1 MTRILD
7 INAFSDVRE
16 RGLAKLVP
24 ARARIAVG
32 MGTCGRGNGAE
43 GLYHAFAEQIDR
55 GGADVSLAS
64 VGCLGPCSEEPLV
77 SVRLPGRPLVILH
90 RVQSSDVTRILHD
103 VATGNVTPDLAYCK
117 IEEWDHITSHI
128 KYGAAWPELRSW
140 DEVPFFRGQKKI
152 VTRNCGFVDPDDL
165 EEYMAVGGYQALY
178 KVLIEGHPEAVIEQ
192 IKASKLRGRGGAGY
206 LTGNKWEFLS
216 KNKASQKYII
226 CNADE
231 GDPGAYMNR
240 NEIESDPHSL
250 IEGMIIGAYVMGA
263 TEGIVYVRA
272 EYPLAVHRLERAI
285 EQAREYGMLGENI
298 LGRGFQFDISLVEGA
313 GAFVC
318 GEETALIASLEG
330 MAGRPRPRPPFPAQ
344 KGLWGK
350 PTNIN
355 NVETWYNIAPIVT
368 KGAAWFT
375 ETGST
380 KSAGTKV
387 FSLVGKVTNSGL
399 VELPLGTPLKTLVYD
414 IGEGGISGKAIK
426 AVQTGGPSGGC
437 IPHEMFDTTVDYE
450 SLAQIGSIMG
460 SGGMVVMDEDNCMV
474 DVARFFIEFT
484 HSESCGKCVPCRVG
498 LDKALKILNSF
509 TQGVAA
515 HEHFEVLEDLGRM
528 IRDCSLCGLGQ
539 SAPNPVL
546 TALRHFRHEFED
558 HIVARRC
565 RAGVCEEL
573 VLSPCENSCPLH
585 MNIPRFLEL
594 YKEGKLDEA
603 YESVVIDNPL
613 PASTGRVCQHPCDN
627 RCRRQTLDE
636 AVNMRDVHRLIADA
650 VFASDRYEELNARVV
665 ARRFPPSG
673 RKIAVAGAGPAGLTA
688 AYYLAMLGHEVTV
701 YESKAEA
708 GGMLRYVLPEYRLPK
723 EVLRK
728 EIQLI
733 ERMGVKFVFDTR
745 VGFDLPLSELDDR
758 YDAVFLSFGTWKES
772 WVYLAGT
779 ELKGVWPALPF
790 LEAVARQ
797 EEISLGRK
805 VAIIGGGNAAIDS
818 ARTALRMGA
827 EALIVYRRERKDM
840 PAIEEETLAAEDEGA
855 KILFLAAPHRII
867 GTPDGRVKALEVVKT
882 KLGEY
887 DSSGRRKPVPT
898 GEIQRYECD
907 SVILAVGEAVD
918 MDLLQASGLKI
929 SEQKTIDVDRYS
941 METSRPRFFAGGDVV
956 SGASNLS
963 NAMGYGKKAARNMD
977 ERLMGVRRW
986 AKLFPEFEYAQEAP
1000 LQPSESR
1007 RHHPSQLPA
1016 HERVKGVE
1024 EVVTGLTPEE
1034 AHEEA
1039 CRCLRCDVKA
1049 VGGR

>member
-1 MTRILD
+1 
-7 INAFSDVRE
+7 
-16 RGLAKLVP
+16 
-24 ARARIAVG
+24 
-32 MGTCGRGNGAE
+32 
-43 GLYHAFAEQIDR
+43 
-55 GGADVSLAS
+55 
-64 VGCLGPCSEEPLV
+64 
-77 SVRLPGRPLVILH
+77 
-90 RVQSSDVTRILHD
+90 
-103 VATGNVTPDLAYCK
+103 
-117 IEEWDHITSHI
+117 
-128 KYGAAWPELRSW
+128 
-140 DEVPFFRGQKKI
+140 
-152 VTRNCGFVDPDDL
+152 
-165 EEYMAVGGYQALY
+165 
-178 KVLIEGHPEAVIEQ
+178 
-192 IKASKLRGRGGAGY
+192 
-206 LTGNKWEFLS
+206 
-216 KNKASQKYII
+216 
-226 CNADE
+226 
-231 GDPGAYMNR
+231 
-240 NEIESDPHSL
+240 
-250 IEGMIIGAYVMGA
+250 
-263 TEGIVYVRA
+263 
-272 EYPLAVHRLERAI
+272 
-285 EQAREYGMLGENI
+285 
-298 LGRGFQFDISLVEGA
+298 
-313 GAFVC
+313 
-318 GEETALIASLEG
+318 
-330 MAGRPRPRPPFPAQ
+330 
-344 KGLWGK
+344 
-350 PTNIN
+350 
-355 NVETWYNIAPIVT
+355 
-368 KGAAWFT
+368 
-375 ETGST
+375 
-380 KSAGTKV
+380 
-387 FSLVGKVTNSGL
+387 
-399 VELPLGTPLKTLVYD
+399 
-414 IGEGGISGKAIK
+414 
-426 AVQTGGPSGGC
+426 
-437 IPHEMFDTTVDYE
+437 
-450 SLAQIGSIMG
+450 
-460 SGGMVVMDEDNCMV
+460 
-474 DVARFFIEFT
+474 
-484 HSESCGKCVPCRVG
+484 
-498 LDKALKILNSF
+498 
-509 TQGVAA
+509 
-515 HEHFEVLEDLGRM
+515 
-528 IRDCSLCGLGQ
+528 
-539 SAPNPVL
+539 
-546 TALRHFRHEFED
+546 
-558 HIVARRC
+558 
-565 RAGVCEEL
+565 
-573 VLSPCENSCPLH
+573 
-585 MNIPRFLEL
+585 
-594 YKEGKLDEA
+594 
-603 YESVVIDNPL
+603 
-613 PASTGRVCQHPCDN
+613 VCQHPCDN

-636 AVNMRDVHRLIADA
+636 AVNMRDVHRLIADS

-665 ARRFPPSG
+665 ARRFQPSG

-688 AYYLAMLGHEVTV
+688 AYYLAMLGHDVTV

-723 EVLRK
+723 DVLRK

-745 VGFDLPLSELDDR
+745 VGFDL

-797 EEISLGRK
+797 EEILLGRK

-867 GTPDGRVKALEVVKT
+867 GTTDGHVKALEVVKT

-929 SEQKTIDVDRYS
+929 SEQKTIEIDRYS

-963 NAMGYGKKAARNMD
+963 NAMGYGKKAARNID

-1000 LQPSESR
+1000 VQPSESR

-1024 EVVTGLTPEE
+1024 EVVIGLTPEE

>member
-1 MTRILD
+1 
-7 INAFSDVRE
+7 
-16 RGLAKLVP
+16 
-24 ARARIAVG
+24 
-32 MGTCGRGNGAE
+32 
-43 GLYHAFAEQIDR
+43 
-55 GGADVSLAS
+55 
-64 VGCLGPCSEEPLV
+64 
-77 SVRLPGRPLVILH
+77 
-90 RVQSSDVTRILHD
+90 
-103 VATGNVTPDLAYCK
+103 
-117 IEEWDHITSHI
+117 
-128 KYGAAWPELRSW
+128 
-140 DEVPFFRGQKKI
+140 
-152 VTRNCGFVDPDDL
+152 
-165 EEYMAVGGYQALY
+165 
-178 KVLIEGHPEAVIEQ
+178 
-192 IKASKLRGRGGAGY
+192 
-206 LTGNKWEFLS
+206 
-216 KNKASQKYII
+216 
-226 CNADE
+226 
-231 GDPGAYMNR
+231 
-240 NEIESDPHSL
+240 
-250 IEGMIIGAYVMGA
+250 
-263 TEGIVYVRA
+263 
-272 EYPLAVHRLERAI
+272 
-285 EQAREYGMLGENI
+285 
-298 LGRGFQFDISLVEGA
+298 
-313 GAFVC
+313 
-318 GEETALIASLEG
+318 
-330 MAGRPRPRPPFPAQ
+330 
-344 KGLWGK
+344 
-350 PTNIN
+350 
-355 NVETWYNIAPIVT
+355 
-368 KGAAWFT
+368 
-375 ETGST
+375 
-380 KSAGTKV
+380 
-387 FSLVGKVTNSGL
+387 
-399 VELPLGTPLKTLVYD
+399 
-414 IGEGGISGKAIK
+414 
-426 AVQTGGPSGGC
+426 
-437 IPHEMFDTTVDYE
+437 
-450 SLAQIGSIMG
+450 
-460 SGGMVVMDEDNCMV
+460 
-474 DVARFFIEFT
+474 
-484 HSESCGKCVPCRVG
+484 
-498 LDKALKILNSF
+498 
-509 TQGVAA
+509 
-515 HEHFEVLEDLGRM
+515 
-528 IRDCSLCGLGQ
+528 
-539 SAPNPVL
+539 
-546 TALRHFRHEFED
+546 
-558 HIVARRC
+558 
-565 RAGVCEEL
+565 
-573 VLSPCENSCPLH
+573 
-585 MNIPRFLEL
+585 MNIPRFLQL

-636 AVNMRDVHRLIADA
+636 AVNMRDVHRLIADS

-665 ARRFPPSG
+665 ARRFQPSG

-688 AYYLAMLGHEVTV
+688 AYYLAMLGHDVTV

-723 EVLRK
+723 DVLRK

-745 VGFDLPLSELDDR
+745 VGFDLPLHELDDR

-797 EEISLGRK
+797 EEILLGRK

-867 GTPDGRVKALEVVKT
+867 GTPDGHVKALEVVKT

-929 SEQKTIDVDRYS
+929 SEQKTIEIDRYS

-963 NAMGYGKKAARNMD
+963 NAMGYGKKAARNID

-1000 LQPSESR
+1000 VQPSESR

-1024 EVVTGLTPEE
+1024 EVVIGLTPEE